1 MGPLHGFK
9 IIEIAGI
16 GPSQFC
22 GMLLA
27 DMGAEILRI
36 DRPQKIADDIAIP
49 TRFNL
54 MNRSRQT
61 LAVDLKREEGV
72 DLVLALCKSADALFE
87 GFRPGAM
94 ERMGLGPETCQRQN
108 RALVYGRM
116 TGWGQEGPLAKTA
129 GHDGDYIALAGAL
142 ATIGEKDQPP
152 TMPLNLIGDFGGGG
166 TYLAIGIL
174 AALLEASRSGKG
186 QIIDAAMTD
195 GTASLM
201 TLFYG
206 LRAGGLWK
214 EERRSNFLD
223 GAAPFYR
230 SYLTSDDESIVVCA
244 LEGRFYRE
252 LLQTLSMDDIDPT
265 TQHDRNTWPELTQ
278 KFASIFATRTREEWS
293 SVFAGT
299 DACVTPVLS
308 MSDAIDHPHNQAR
321 KTFVEVDGITQ
332 PAPAPR
338 FSRTKSEIQHAPNF
352 PDKPTAALLKSWNVP
367 PNDIKRL
374 LAAC

>member
-16 GPSQFC
+16 GPSQFG

-36 DRPQKIADDIAIP
+36 DRPQKNADDIAIP
-49 TRFNL
+49 TEFNL

-61 LAVDLKREEGV
+61 LVVDLKKPEGV
-72 DLVLALCKSADALFE
+72 DLILTFCKSADALFE
-87 GFRPGAM
+87 GFRPGVM
-94 ERMGLGPETCQRQN
+94 ERMGLGPEECMQQN
-108 RALVYGRM
+108 KALVYGRM
-116 TGWGQEGPLAKTA
+116 TGWGQDGPLAKTA

-142 ATIGEKDQPP
+142 AAIGEKDQPA
-152 TMPLNLIGDFGGGG
+152 TLPLNLVGDFGGGG

-174 AALLEASRSGKG
+174 AALLETSRSGKG
-186 QIIDAAMTD
+186 QVVDAAMTD

-230 SYLTSDDESIVVCA
+230 SYLTRDNQSIVVCA
-244 LEGRFYRE
+244 LEGRFYCE
-252 LLQTLSMDDIDPT
+252 LLKILCLDDIDPT
-265 TQHDRNTWPELTQ
+265 TQHDRNAWPELTQ
-278 KFASIFATRTREEWS
+278 KMASIFASKTRDEWCKK
-293 SVFAGT
+293 FAGS

-308 MSDAIDHPHNQAR
+308 MTEAISHPHNKAR
-321 KTFVEVDGITQ
+321 NTFVEIDGI
-332 PAPAPR
+332 P
-338 FSRTKSEIQHAPNF
+338 
-352 PDKPTAALLKSWNVP
+352 
-367 PNDIKRL
+367 
-374 LAAC
+374 